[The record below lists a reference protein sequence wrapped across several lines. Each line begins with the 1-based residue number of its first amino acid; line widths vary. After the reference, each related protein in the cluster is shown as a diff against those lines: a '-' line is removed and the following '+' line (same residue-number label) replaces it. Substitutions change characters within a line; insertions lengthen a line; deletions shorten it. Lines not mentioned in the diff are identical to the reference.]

1 MTNIG
6 SYIETEEKVNTL
18 SYLRERTQKILDRK
32 SEYIKTAI
40 STILPVEDCNNPFKV
55 SVAYREVVEQNNKL
69 MDLLRDTKDIFILL
83 IAKNK
88 NQTMNIA
95 KEKIDFSTQ
104 LGQQQLKQVEGLIKI
119 LTTISKVLEI
129 EQAKMDRFVRFYE
142 KTFNYYN
149 TF

>member
-69 MDLLRDTKDIFILL
+69 MDLLRDTKDEMLFL
-83 IAKNK
+83 
-88 NQTMNIA
+88 NIA

>member
-6 SYIETEEKVNTL
+6 SYIETEESINTL
-18 SYLRERTQKILDRK
+18 SYLRERTQKIFDRK
-32 SEYIKTAI
+32 SEYIKNAI
-40 STILPVEDCNNPFKV
+40 STLLPAEDCSNPFKV
-55 SVAYREVVEQNNKL
+55 SVAYREVIEQNNKL
-69 MDLLRDTKDIFILL
+69 MDLLRDTKDEMLFLS
-83 IAKNK
+83 
-88 NQTMNIA
+88 IA

-119 LTTISKVLEI
+119 LTALSKVLET